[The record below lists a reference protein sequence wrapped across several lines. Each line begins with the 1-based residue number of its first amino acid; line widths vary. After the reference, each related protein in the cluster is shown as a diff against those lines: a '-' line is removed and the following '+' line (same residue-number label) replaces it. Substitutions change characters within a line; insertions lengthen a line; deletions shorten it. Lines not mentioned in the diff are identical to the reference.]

1 MKLKTYKFDETV
13 KDFRETF
20 PPVLPRSLNC
30 PYCKINIYVDD
41 DTKMFSRMSGDSYL
55 MLELKCPHCGKTHY
69 RLLWLAH
76 FSFPTIE
83 SYQCLAAHIMYPID
97 KRELEVYTGTPVEK
111 ILHKYDCLWHN
122 YYRQV
127 FIKNYTLHY
136 SYKKNFPKDKL
147 YTTLTQISS
156 NELSPTAKQVCEM
169 SYADYP
175 IEAFLISLDMI
186 EE

>member
-20 PPVLPRSLNC
+20 PPVLPRSLYC
-30 PYCKINIYVDD
+30 PYCKTNIYVDGD
-41 DTKMFSRMSGDSYL
+41 IKMFSRMSGDSYL

-76 FSFPTIE
+76 FSAPTIE
-83 SYQCLAAHIMYPID
+83 AYQCLAAHVMYPID
-97 KRELEVYTGTPVEK
+97 KKELETYAGVPVEK
-111 ILHKYDCLWHN
+111 ILSQYDYLWN
-122 YYRQV
+122 TYRNTFV
-127 FIKNYTLHY
+127 KNYTLHY
-136 SYKKNFPKDKL
+136 SYKKKFPKDKL
-147 YTTLTQISS
+147 YTSLTQIPFD
-156 NELSPTAKQVCEM
+156 ELSLTAKQVCDM
-169 SYADYP
+169 YYNDYP